1 LHGIELSDLAKGLSM
16 ILSRSA
22 DYGLRALIFL
32 AQQGSELPT
41 PLERI
46 AEAQKIPAALLS
58 KILQTLVKAEILR
71 SHRGYGG
78 GFVLVADPAAL
89 TIDVVI
95 QAIDGPFTVFECIAD
110 EHFCQLC
117 DQCKLRTKLRDLQAS
132 MLQILRGISITDCVP
147 DQGEGVRRLLPTAST
162 SG

>member
-1 LHGIELSDLAKGLSM
+1 M

-22 DYGLRALIFL
+22 DYALRALIYL
-32 AQQGSELPT
+32 AQASGEQPV

-46 AEAQKIPAALLS
+46 ASEQRIPAALLS
-58 KILQTLVKAEILR
+58 KILQALVKAEVLR

-95 QAIDGPFTVFECIAD
+95 QAIDGPFTVFECMED
-110 EHFCQLC
+110 EHFCHLC
-117 DQCKLRTKLRDLQAS
+117 SSCKLRTKLFELQAA
-132 MLQILRGISITDCVP
+132 MIGVLRGVTIADCVP
-147 DQGEGVRRLLPTAST
+147 DATGAPRRPLPTVV
-162 SG
+162 GPEPGRRGLGPIG